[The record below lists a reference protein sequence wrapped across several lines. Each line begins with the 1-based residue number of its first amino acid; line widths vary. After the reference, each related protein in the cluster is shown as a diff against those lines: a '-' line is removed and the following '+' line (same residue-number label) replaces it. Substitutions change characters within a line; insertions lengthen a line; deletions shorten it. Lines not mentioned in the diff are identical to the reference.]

1 MVLDKS
7 IGGLFVIFQ
16 QKDLV
21 LRELMKEDAALLAKW
36 LSNPAVLEFYEGRN
50 NPFDLAKVRQ
60 KFFNQNDAETR
71 CIIEFE
77 GKEIGY
83 LQFYELDQEAFSEYG
98 LEASNERVF
107 GMDQFIGE
115 VDCWNRGIG
124 TKVVSATVQYLLE
137 QKQADKI
144 VMDPQVVNERAIAC
158 YEKCGFLKVKV
169 LPQKELHEGEL
180 RDCWLIEYTK

>member
-1 MVLDKS
+1 MVLDK
-7 IGGLFVIFQ
+7 IFGGFFMIFQ
-16 QKDLV
+16 QEDLV
-21 LRELMKEDAALLAKW
+21 LRELMIEDAALLAKW
-36 LSNPAVLEFYEGRN
+36 LSNPTVLEFYEGRD
-50 NPFDLAKVRQ
+50 NPFDLSKVHQ
-60 KFFNQNDAETR
+60 KFFNQNDDETR
-71 CIIEFE
+71 CMIEYA

-83 LQFYELDQEAFSEYG
+83 LQFYELDKEAFSYYG
-98 LEASNERVF
+98 LEVSNERVF

-115 VDCWNRGIG
+115 VDFWNRGIG

-144 VMDPQVVNERAIAC
+144 VMDPQVVNERAICC

-180 RDCWLIEYTK
+180 RDCWLIEYKK

>member
-1 MVLDKS
+1 M
-7 IGGLFVIFQ
+7 IFQ
-16 QKDLV
+16 QTDLI
-21 LRELMKEDAALLAKW
+21 LRELVKGDAALLAKW
-36 LSNPAVLEFYEGRN
+36 LSNPAVLEFYEGRD
-50 NPFDLAKVRQ
+50 NPFDFAKVRL

-71 CIIEFE
+71 CIIEYT

-83 LQFYELDQEAFSEYG
+83 LQFYELDNDSISEYG
-98 LEASNERVF
+98 LKSSNERVF

-115 VDCWNRGIG
+115 VDFWNRGIG
-124 TKVVSATVQYLLE
+124 TKVVSATIQYLLE

-158 YEKCGFLKVKV
+158 YEKCGFKKVKI
-169 LPQKELHEGEL
+169 LPQSELHEGEL

>member
-1 MVLDKS
+1 M
-7 IGGLFVIFQ
+7 IFQ
-16 QKDLV
+16 QEDII
-21 LRELMKEDAALLAKW
+21 LRELLEEDATLLAKW
-36 LSNPAVLEFYEGRN
+36 LSNPAVLEFYEGRD
-50 NPFDLAKVRQ
+50 NPFDLRKVHQ
-60 KFFNQNDAETR
+60 KFFDRNDSETR
-71 CIIEFE
+71 CMIEYE

-83 LQFYELDQEAFSEYG
+83 LQFYELDKEAFSEYG

-124 TKVVSATVQYLLE
+124 TKVVSATVQYLVE

-169 LPQKELHEGEL
+169 LPQRELHEGEL

>member
-1 MVLDKS
+1 MVLDK
-7 IGGLFVIFQ
+7 IFGGFFMIFQ
-16 QKDLV
+16 QEDLV

-36 LSNPAVLEFYEGRN
+36 LSNPDVLEFYEGRD

-60 KFFNQNDAETR
+60 KFFNQNDSETR
-71 CIIEFE
+71 CIIEYA

-83 LQFYELDQEAFSEYG
+83 LQFYDLDQEAFTEYG
-98 LEASNERVF
+98 LEASDERVF

-137 QKQADKI
+137 QEQADKI